1 MRKQLITAGIITMIG
16 LSACSNKQNT
26 SKDIPQTEAVEV
38 RKPLELIKETEAEIV
53 EITHSETENKETYL
67 KDRVKQF
74 LQYLQNEDYEK
85 AYEMCVE
92 TKEYPY
98 YVNLEDFKI
107 GLAQSDLKD
116 FIGNKDPF
124 EVVGYNYSNEVYAKM
139 SDKQYIISIDPVIM
153 EKSAATTSQIDH
165 YGEILLT
172 NIHAVETG
180 NRFYTINGTKLYID
194 GFEVTPDKESDLTD
208 NTLYSVEVLGYGSH
222 TFKVECENGRFSEY
236 TGTLDELLST
246 EGSGV
251 YITKNDNK
259 DQEGIR
265 FAVVPSEEENIEIS
279 DNIKNLINN
288 IFADYAAN
296 PNIETLQKYFIDSDQ
311 TNIEVLQKELDRNIN
326 NYDMT
331 ANNYP
336 VITYLAKRDKNTNGI
351 PTYRIYNNG
360 DIKCYFQGTLSYNS
374 LSHAKQINKFGLLT
388 IRKCEDGNY
397 RIVEFPKDYNTDMY
411 SMYPYAENDW
421 E

>member
-26 SKDIPQTEAVEV
+26 SKDISQTETVEV

-124 EVVGYNYSNEVYAKM
+124 EVIGYNYSDEVYAKM

-165 YGEILLT
+165 YGKILLT

-236 TGTLDELLST
+236 TGTLDELLSI

-265 FAVVPSEEENIEIS
+265 FAVIPSEEENIEIS